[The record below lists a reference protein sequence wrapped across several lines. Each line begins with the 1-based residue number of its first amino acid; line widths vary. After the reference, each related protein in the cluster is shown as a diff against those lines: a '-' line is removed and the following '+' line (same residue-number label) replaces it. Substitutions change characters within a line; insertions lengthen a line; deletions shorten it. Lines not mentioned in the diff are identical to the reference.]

1 MVSWNFFNVFGEQV
15 FKKSLPFEEMKTE
28 ILLVHS
34 LMKYDVQADGYKYQ
48 EPFAG

>member
-1 MVSWNFFNVFGEQV
+1 MVSWNFFNLIADQV
-15 FKKSLPFEEMKTE
+15 FKKSLPYKEMKTE

-34 LMKYDVQADGYKYQ
+34 LMKCDVQADGYKYQ